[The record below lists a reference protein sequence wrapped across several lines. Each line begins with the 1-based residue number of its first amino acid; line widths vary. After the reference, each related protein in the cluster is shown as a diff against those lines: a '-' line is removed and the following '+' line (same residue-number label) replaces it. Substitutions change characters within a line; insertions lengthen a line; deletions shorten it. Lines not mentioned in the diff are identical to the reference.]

1 MATAVHDWQNL
12 SALIRCQFIELREEL
27 VQELRKALLDARPA
41 ERFSA
46 QSAESAFSRY
56 REAPSGEES
65 VHSEGEH
72 FHPNDSQ
79 ECHDWLKRHRK
90 SFLSSKIVAMLEDEE
105 RTHGMMVNLPSL
117 ADREHREHREHRVH
131 PAPPSGPLPETL
143 RLAAVEELRTNVS
156 EGSPQA
162 SRSYHSATRGS
173 TPKRPTR
180 ASVMEWAFG
189 LKRQGSTRFQETSWL
204 RMRVLRLVSSSFF
217 ESLSTVMLLANAVA
231 VGVQTDYM
239 AVKQAPSA
247 PKVWR
252 GMDMFFCV
260 FFSLELTLRLAAFG
274 KKFFV
279 MTGCAW
285 NVLDIILV
293 LAQVTEELLLAV
305 AADSDGQHNADV
317 MRAVRI
323 LRVIKVLRLV
333 GTVRMAEDLQLLIN
347 CLLLSLKQFVWSVL
361 LLLLA
366 IYVMAVYVTQA
377 ATAYRIEQP
386 SGTYAEQISRWW
398 GSMPQSILS
407 LFQGITGGIDW
418 HQIAEPLMKGI
429 SPWFGLLFVFFM
441 AFCIL
446 ALLNV
451 ITGTFVETMSQ
462 QAKDLH
468 LRGRIVQAR
477 RLFREIDTDASG
489 FISPDEILEHTSN
502 PAVQEFFETIDV
514 HPSEAKNLL
523 EVIDLDGN
531 GKINFEEF
539 LEGSLRLNGA
549 AKSSDLVL
557 LAREVKR
564 FHQGHAKEMSE
575 LLLKVRHALA
585 EHRSQSG
592 HGGRAKAVTEMC

>member
-1 MATAVHDWQNL
+1 
-12 SALIRCQFIELREEL
+12 
-27 VQELRKALLDARPA
+27 
-41 ERFSA
+41 
-46 QSAESAFSRY
+46 
-56 REAPSGEES
+56 
-65 VHSEGEH
+65 
-72 FHPNDSQ
+72 
-79 ECHDWLKRHRK
+79 
-90 SFLSSKIVAMLEDEE
+90 
-105 RTHGMMVNLPSL
+105 MVNLPSL
-117 ADREHREHREHRVH
+117 AEREHRVH

-156 EGSPQA
+156 GGSPQA
-162 SRSYHSATRGS
+162 RSYHSATRGS

-189 LKRQGSTRFQETSWL
+189 LKRQGSTRFQETTWL
-204 RMRVLRLVSSSFF
+204 RMRALRLVSNSFF
-217 ESLSTVMLLANAVA
+217 EYLSMVMLLANAVA

-252 GMDMFFCV
+252 GMDMFFCI

-293 LAQVTEELLLAV
+293 LAQVTEEVLLAV
-305 AADSDGQHNADV
+305 ADSDGQDNADV

-347 CLLLSLKQFVWSVL
+347 CLLLSLKQFLWSVL

-377 ATAYRIEQP
+377 ASAYRMEQP
-386 SGTYAEQISRWW
+386 TGTYAEQITRWW

-468 LRGRIVQAR
+468 LRGRIIQAR

-575 LLLKVRHALA
+575 LLLKVRLALA
-585 EHRSQSG
+585 EHRSKSQDDDGRS
-592 HGGRAKAVTEMC
+592 GRAKAVTEMC

>member
-1 MATAVHDWQNL
+1 MELRQQLVHEVAQ
-12 SALIRCQFIELREEL
+12 ELRE
-27 VQELRKALLDARPA
+27 LLKHSAGNPASQRP
-41 ERFSA
+41 ERPSA
-46 QSAESAFSRY
+46 QSVQSAFSSRPW
-56 REAPSGEES
+56 ETGEES
-65 VHSEGEH
+65 GPSEGQTH
-72 FHPNDSQ
+72 LHDSQ
-79 ECHDWLKRHRK
+79 DCHEWLKRHRK

-105 RTHGMMVNLPSL
+105 QTHGMMVALPSL
-117 ADREHREHREHRVH
+117 AERAVHPEGSH
-131 PAPPSGPLPETL
+131 PAPAPPKGPLPETL
-143 RLAAVEELRTNVS
+143 RLAAVEELPTKP
-156 EGSPQA
+156 GADSPQV
-162 SRSYHSATRGS
+162 RSYHSGHATRGS

-189 LKRQGSTRFQETSWL
+189 LKRQGSTPFQETKSNFL
-204 RMRVLRLVSSSFF
+204 RRKALRLVTHTLF
-217 ESLSTVMLLANAVA
+217 ESFSMVMLLANAIA

-239 AVKQAPSA
+239 AVNHVPSV
-247 PKVWR
+247 PKVLR
-252 GMDMFFCV
+252 LMDMVFCI
-260 FFSLELTLRLAAFG
+260 FFSLELSLRLAAFG
-274 KKFFV
+274 RRFFV

-285 NVLDIILV
+285 NILDIVLV
-293 LAQVTEELLLAV
+293 LAQVTEELLLAL
-305 AADSDGQHNADV
+305 AASSDGQHNADV

-347 CLLLSLKQFVWSVL
+347 CLLLSLKQFLWSVI

-377 ATAYRIEQP
+377 ATAYRLELP
-386 SGTYAEQISRWW
+386 DGGVYAEQIARWW
-398 GSMPQSILS
+398 GSMPQSVLS
-407 LFQGITGGIDW
+407 LFQGIAGGVDW
-418 HQIAEPLMKGI
+418 YQISDPLIKGI

-564 FHQGHAKEMSE
+564 FHQGHAKEMGE
-575 LLLKVRHALA
+575 LLSKVQKTLA
-585 EHRSQSG
+585 EHANHSPQRKRQQQ
-592 HGGRAKAVTEMC
+592 VMEVC